1 MASYDPRSR
10 FRGLM
15 KNQENLKIAAVVM
28 QSAVG
33 KRPINLARMEDFAR
47 QAAAKRI
54 QVLCF
59 PELALSGYTLRKEN
73 LSIAEPIPGPSS
85 DAVLQMARKNQVF
98 ILTGFIERDAKGERY
113 ISHVAASPQGLLGVY
128 RKIHLGP
135 AEEEIFHSGEEP
147 TVFRYGGWTC
157 GIELCFDGHFPELST
172 MLALKGSQVIFIPHA
187 SPRESPTEKR
197 ERWLRYLAARAYD
210 NSVFVVACNQVGPSE
225 MGLDFPAAALILSP
239 RGEILAA
246 NRGDGEEMV
255 IAELNAV
262 VLAEIR
268 ESSRGFFLKR
278 RRPGLYRD
286 LTI

>member
-1 MASYDPRSR
+1 
-10 FRGLM
+10 M
-15 KNQENLKIAAVVM
+15 KNQENLKVAAVVM

-33 KRPINLARMEDFAR
+33 KTAVNLERMEDFAR
-47 QAAAKRI
+47 RAAAQRVQI
-54 QVLCF
+54 LCF
-59 PELALSGYTLRKEN
+59 PELALTGYTLRKEN

-85 DAVLQMARKNQVF
+85 DTVLEVARKNQVS
-98 ILTGFIERDAKGERY
+98 ILTGLMERDERGRTY

-135 AEEEIFHSGEEP
+135 AEEGIFHPGEEP
-147 TVFRYGGWTC
+147 SVFCDGGWTY

-172 MLALKGSQVIFIPHA
+172 LLALKGSQMIFIPHA

-210 NSVFVVACNQVGPSE
+210 NSVFLVACNQVGPSE
-225 MGLDFPAAALILSP
+225 MGLDFPAAALILSA
-239 RGEILAA
+239 RGEVLAA
-246 NRGDGEEMV
+246 NQGEGEEMV
-255 IAELNAV
+255 TAELDAGALGEV
-262 VLAEIR
+262 R

-278 RRPGLYRD
+278 RRPVLYRD